1 MGFLD
6 KVKSAG
12 SAMTGG
18 AAKVSLEYP
27 HQPMKP
33 GDSINVKV
41 TVVSTGKEVKSGGV
55 FVDVHA
61 AEKGQVKCKNAK
73 CQQMVNISNETVKQA
88 ISIAPAFVLQPNETK
103 VFESTIQLPMG
114 QPTYHGVVNH
124 EWMIRG
130 RLEAFG
136 NDPDSGFQRIEVR

>member
-6 KVKSAG
+6 KMKSVG
-12 SAMTGG
+12 TAMTGG

-27 HQPMKP
+27 HQLMKP
-33 GDSINVKV
+33 GGSINVKV

-61 AEKGQVKCKNAK
+61 FETGQVKCKHCN
-73 CQQMVNISNETVKQA
+73 QMTQVNNETVKQA

-103 VFESTIQLPMG
+103 VFESTIQIPSG
-114 QPTYHGVVNH
+114 QPSYHGTLNND
-124 EWMIRG
+124 WKIRG

-136 NDPDSGFQRIEVR
+136 NDPDSGFQVIEIR